1 MNNSKN
7 ASGKKS
13 SGKNSS
19 NSVRLV
25 ISGVVMAIV
34 VAFVVAVVA
43 GGDSSD
49 DASTPDSTSS
59 ASIIPSGATENQP
72 VVVTGTALL
81 PLLDEYADPAVGQT
95 APSLTGAT
103 FDGSPITVTPGADG
117 DTLLVFLAHW
127 CPHCNAEIPVL
138 LDWQAA
144 GGVPDGLSV
153 VGISTAVSAE
163 RPNYPP
169 SEWIAAKGWTWPV
182 LADSVQQD
190 AAAAYGVS
198 GYPFLVIVGSD
209 GTVKAR
215 TSGEK
220 SLEALDA
227 WVTATLG

>member
-1 MNNSKN
+1 MNTK
-7 ASGKKS
+7 
-13 SGKNSS
+13 KNSS
-19 NSVRLV
+19 GSVRLV
-25 ISGVVMAIV
+25 IIAVVVAIT
-34 VAFVVAVVA
+34 VAFVVAMVA

-49 DASTPDSTSS
+49 DGSTPETTSGVPVVPNGS
-59 ASIIPSGATENQP
+59 AENQP
-72 VVVTGTALL
+72 VDVGGTALL
-81 PLLDEYADPAVGQT
+81 PLLDEAADPAVGRT
-95 APSLTGAT
+95 APSLSGAT
-103 FDGSPITVTPGADG
+103 FDGRPISVTPGSDG

-138 LDWQAA
+138 LAWQAA

-220 SLEALDA
+220 SLESLDA